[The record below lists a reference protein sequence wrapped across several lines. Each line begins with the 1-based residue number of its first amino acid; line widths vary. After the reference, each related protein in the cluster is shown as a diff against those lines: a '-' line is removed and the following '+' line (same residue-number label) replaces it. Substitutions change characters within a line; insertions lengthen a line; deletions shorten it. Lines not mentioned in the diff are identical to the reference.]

1 MPKTPRRVRC
11 NVAHPDGVYRRGRV
25 SEPPMRAFRRTH
37 LAAAALALL
46 CGAATALGQDAAGGE
61 LSQARSALI
70 VSTEAHKS
78 STEEL
83 LRLVTEEAARLSAA
97 HEQLRQL
104 HADGIVSR
112 KELEE
117 GERLLAD
124 ARGRE
129 ENLRRQMA
137 DSDRLI
143 AETEQAEKLAKS
155 RPAASSSSLI
165 RSSIK
170 FNSTAVVIRYTGRTH
185 SAVAGLGGVQAF
197 FASTFRRPLPLSAVG
212 QSATHDRFGYDHQ
225 HAVDVPLHP
234 DSAEGRAVISYL
246 QAQGITFTAFR
257 AAIPGVATGPHIH
270 IGRPSNRLS

>member
-1 MPKTPRRVRC
+1 
-11 NVAHPDGVYRRGRV
+11 
-25 SEPPMRAFRRTH
+25 MRAFRHVHFT
-37 LAAAALALL
+37 AAALALL
-46 CGAATALGQDAAGGE
+46 LGGVSALGQGATDGE
-61 LSQARSALI
+61 PSQARAALVNSA
-70 VSTEAHKS
+70 EAHKS

-83 LRLVTEEAARLSAA
+83 LRLVGEEAARLSAA
-97 HEQLRQL
+97 HEQLKQL
-104 HADGIVSR
+104 HAEGIVSR

-124 ARGRE
+124 ARVRQ

-143 AETEQAEKLAKS
+143 AEAERAEKLAKLA
-155 RPAASSSSLI
+155 PGASSSSLV
-165 RSSIK
+165 RPSIK

-185 SAVAGLGGVQAF
+185 TAVAGLGGVQAF
-197 FASTFRRPLPLSAVG
+197 FSSTFGRPLPLSAVG

-270 IGRPSNRLS
+270 IGRPSNRFS

>member
-1 MPKTPRRVRC
+1 
-11 NVAHPDGVYRRGRV
+11 
-25 SEPPMRAFRRTH
+25 MRAFRRIN
-37 LAAAALALL
+37 LAAAALTLL
-46 CGAATALGQDAAGGE
+46 WGAAPAFAQGAAGGE
-61 LSQARSALI
+61 LSQARSAL
-70 VSTEAHKS
+70 VDSAEAHKS

-83 LRLVTEEAARLSAA
+83 LRLVTEEADRLSAT
-97 HEQLRQL
+97 HEQLKQL
-104 HADGIVSR
+104 HADGIVSK

-124 ARGRE
+124 AHARQ

-137 DSDRLI
+137 DADRLI
-143 AETEQAEKLAKS
+143 AETEQAEKLAKL
-155 RPAASSSSLI
+155 RPAASSSNFI

-185 SAVAGLGGVQAF
+185 SAVPGLGGVQAF
-197 FASTFRRPLPLSAVG
+197 FSSTFGRPLPLSAVG

-246 QAQGITFTAFR
+246 QSKGITFVAFR